1 MPLTWFLFFWFF
13 RLFKFTCFAWCVKRD
28 VSPLNTFLC
37 WWVLGC
43 GQKTAVRGTLGGSLS
58 ALWAAGSP
66 GPGSCTVTT
75 APALSS
81 CRAWGQLWEGAA
93 VPEPPGAVWQG
104 SITHATPPCERLL
117 LHLGGLM
124 YSSLCTRWLLCYRS
138 RLPRRGGLLWALA
151 SAQGGALP
159 PSVTGHTLMFDR
171 HIIPATAAF
180 FRTLFT
186 SYQPA
191 PSNSHSLW
199 H

>member
-1 MPLTWFLFFWFF
+1 MPFQIHPFCLV
-13 RLFKFTCFAWCVKRD
+13 CANGCE
-28 VSPLNTFLC
+28 PLNTFHC

-43 GQKTAVRGTLGGSLS
+43 GQKTAVRGTPGGSPS

-81 CRAWGQLWEGAA
+81 CRAWGQPREGAA
-93 VPEPPGAVWQG
+93 VPEPPGAVWQR

-117 LHLGGLM
+117 LHLRGLV
-124 YSSLCTRWLLCYRS
+124 YSSLCTRWHLCYRRRS
-138 RLPRRGGLLWALA
+138 PRRGGLLWALA

-159 PSVTGHTLMFDR
+159 PSVTGHTLMSDR
-171 HIIPATAAF
+171 RVIPAAAAF
-180 FRTLFT
+180 FRALFT
-186 SYQPA
+186 SYQPV
-191 PSNSHSLW
+191 PSNSHSPW